1 MFQLPLSEEAFMQ
14 FCELDILLQPLRGG
28 INNPD
33 SWSYIWGN
41 KNFYSQK
48 AYMHLIV
55 NSRVH
60 LAFKWV

>member
-1 MFQLPLSEEAFMQ
+1 MQ